1 MHFALGCMEP
11 GLDELVS
18 NGYVCNMNLMGNTDG
33 HNHFTLTDKGRNCV
47 KQCIELTKPI
57 SLLQFLRPAPSDDP
71 DACTTLELI
80 MMLTEN
86 GWHDEHKTPRKP
98 TPYTQ
103 GSAKVWYHPKQ
114 GNVKPSKL
122 YLATLLQSETLFQS
136 GTLKELWHHQS
147 QNYYRAVLKGY
158 NPLPGQPLAYYKLLM
173 KGEQPSGPTPP
184 QSVAKTAHKPGAVA
198 FMDEIG
204 GSG

>member
-71 DACTTLELI
+71 DAGTTLELI

-86 GWHDEHKTPRKP
+86 GI
-98 TPYTQ
+98 TQ
-103 GSAKVWYHPKQ
+103 
-114 GNVKPSKL
+114 N
-122 YLATLLQSETLFQS
+122 
-136 GTLKELWHHQS
+136 
-147 QNYYRAVLKGY
+147 KG
-158 NPLPGQPLAYYKLLM
+158 M
-173 KGEQPSGPTPP
+173 
-184 QSVAKTAHKPGAVA
+184 
-198 FMDEIG
+198 
-204 GSG
+204 